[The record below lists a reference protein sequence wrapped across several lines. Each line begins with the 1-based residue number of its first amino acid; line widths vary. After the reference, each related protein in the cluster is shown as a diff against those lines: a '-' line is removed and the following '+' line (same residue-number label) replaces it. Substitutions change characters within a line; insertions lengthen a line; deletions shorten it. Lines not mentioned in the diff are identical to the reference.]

1 MEAIRVENLR
11 KRYGKFEVLKGVN
24 LTADFGKVTAIL
36 GPNASGKTTLIKC
49 ILGHVIPDSGSVYVK
64 GLNTSEGVEY
74 KRFIGYVPQEPD
86 FPENLTPVEIINLIS
101 SIRNSKALKAGEVIK
116 SFKLGEFMTKKIK
129 NLSGG
134 TKQKVNLL
142 LALAFDP
149 EILILDEPTVGLDP
163 VSSVK
168 FKEILLKEKER
179 GKAIVMSSHI
189 ISEVEELAD
198 QIIFLM
204 EGKVKVRGSV
214 EELKDLAKESKL
226 DRAIVKLLEE

>member
-86 FPENLTPVEIINLIS
+86 FPENLTPIEIINLIS
-101 SIRNSKALKAGEVIK
+101 SIRNSKALKAGEVIE
-116 SFKLGEFMTKKIK
+116 SFKLGEFMNKKIK